1 MAIPDIPGSSLD
13 AAYEREKIRQVANLM
28 KVKHH
33 RFPGAQPIS
42 FSNEHFSELENENYF
57 VSEKADGI
65 RCLLFVCKN
74 IENKMEAFLIDRK
87 NKYKYVGNLWFPEP
101 NDNTFRKFH
110 DNTIIDGELVLDEL
124 ENGETKLRFLI
135 FDLVVYNGE
144 YLAGREYSK
153 RLGYLTNYIL
163 NPYKKYLQ
171 YNPEYAKNVPF
182 SVELKKLHLSY
193 RMNDVFEEQK
203 LLKHKSDG
211 LIFTS
216 ESSPYISGNCN
227 KMLKWKPIRENSIDF
242 KVHYIKEEH
251 RFTLNIWGGEKN
263 HFYYAD
269 LTIDNPEMQEEWE
282 KNPPEGKIIEC
293 YFENNCW
300 HFMRFREDKEN
311 ANHESIVKKI
321 IKSIEDNVEKDE
333 LLEHTQIIRNNW
345 KQREIDKKRGIH
357 HQAPPQQ
364 QQQRIPV
371 QQSSHNRPPH
381 ANNMNHQPPHQNP
394 TVNSKDQEKYRSNI
408 YSEMLSNEY
417 GDRISNSNNE
427 NNGNSDKRKRN
438 HDSDEESFSSND
450 EREVKKSKY

>member
-1 MAIPDIPGSSLD
+1 MVLPEIPGIKITP
-13 AAYEREKIRQVANLM
+13 AYEREKIRHVANLM
-28 KVKHH
+28 KVKHN

-57 VSEKADGI
+57 VSEKADGV
-65 RCLLFVCKN
+65 RCLLFLTKN

-87 NKYKYVGNLWFPEP
+87 NKYKYIENLWFPVP
-101 NDNTFRKFH
+101 NDNTFTHFH
-110 DNTIIDGELVLDEL
+110 TDTIIDGELVLDEL
-124 ENGETKLRFLI
+124 DDGTNKLRFLI
-135 FDLVVYNGE
+135 FDLVVYDGD

-171 YNPEYAKNVPF
+171 FDPEYARNVIF

-227 KMLKWKPIRENSIDF
+227 KMLKWKPSNENSIDF

-251 RFTLNIWGGEKN
+251 RFTLNIWGGENN

-269 LTIDNPEMQEEWE
+269 LTIDNPDMQKEWE
-282 KNPPEGKIIEC
+282 ENPPEGKIIEC
-293 YFENNCW
+293 YFENEHW
-300 HFMRFREDKEN
+300 HFMRFRNDKEN

-321 IKSIEDNVEKDE
+321 MKSIRDNVEKEE
-333 LLEHTQIIRNNW
+333 LLEHTKTIRNNW
-345 KQREIDKKRGIH
+345 KQREIDKRHGIH
-357 HQAPPQQ
+357 QQAPVQ
-364 QQQRIPV
+364 QQQRIPP
-371 QQSSHNRPPH
+371 HNHYPQYNKPNS
-381 ANNMNHQPPHQNP
+381 NNYHKNP
-394 TVNSKDQEKYRSNI
+394 IQDQRDQKYRNNV
-408 YSEMLSNEY
+408 YNEMLSNEMNKSQNDD
-417 GDRISNSNNE
+417 GTSR
-427 NNGNSDKRKRN
+427 KRKI
-438 HDSDEESFSSND
+438 DESND
-450 EREVKKSKY
+450 ETFSFDNERETKKSRN

>member
-65 RCLLFVCKN
+65 RCFLFVCKN
-74 IENKMEAFLIDRK
+74 VENKMEAFLIDRK
-87 NKYKYVGNLWFPEP
+87 NKLNMLVIYGFLNLMI
-101 NDNTFRKFH
+101 NTFRKFH
-110 DNTIIDGELVLDEL
+110 DNTII
-124 ENGETKLRFLI
+124 
-135 FDLVVYNGE
+135 
-144 YLAGREYSK
+144 
-153 RLGYLTNYIL
+153 YLTNYIL

-182 SVELKKLHLSY
+182 SVKLKKLHLSH

-269 LTIDNPEMQEEWE
+269 LTIDNPEMQKEWE

-321 IKSIEDNVEKDE
+321 IKSIEDNVESDE

-345 KQREIDKKRGIH
+345 KHR
-357 HQAPPQQ
+357 
-364 QQQRIPV
+364 
-371 QQSSHNRPPH
+371 
-381 ANNMNHQPPHQNP
+381 
-394 TVNSKDQEKYRSNI
+394 
-408 YSEMLSNEY
+408 
-417 GDRISNSNNE
+417 
-427 NNGNSDKRKRN
+427 
-438 HDSDEESFSSND
+438 
-450 EREVKKSKY
+450 